1 MNTAYKE
8 GGGLHLERSGLYYGT
23 LVVSLQ
29 GPPTD
34 IGVDWRL
41 TIELVEN

>member
-8 GGGLHLERSGLYYGT
+8 GGGLHLEMSGLYYGT

-34 IGVDWRL
+34 IGAETVRF
-41 TIELVEN
+41 EN